1 MSKENKSIIST
12 LFTDAELKE
21 LEFTPEEIA
30 DIEEAETASSIIDIM
45 PSSDKDMDAFFE
57 KFDAMF
63 PANESAEPVEVY
75 NRFMELGEKDPT
87 FQSQIVT
94 MMFILDQVEDAPEAA
109 TEKVSLADIEKEK
122 AAELD
127 DERKAK
133 IARFDAL
140 LKSVKD

>member
-30 DIEEAETASSIIDIM
+30 DIEEAETAGSIVDIM
-45 PSSDKDMDAFFE
+45 PSSDKDIDAFFD

-63 PANESAEPVEVY
+63 PADDKAEPVEIY

-87 FQSQIVT
+87 FQAQIVS
-94 MMFILDQVEDAPEAA
+94 MMFIIDQVEDVPEAV
-109 TEKVSLADIEKEK
+109 TEKVSLADINKEK
-122 AAELD
+122 ASELD
-127 DERKAK
+127 EAQKAK

-140 LKSVKD
+140 LKSAK

>member
-30 DIEEAETASSIIDIM
+30 DIEEAETAGSIVDVM
-45 PSSDKDMDAFFE
+45 PSSDKDMDAFFD

-63 PANESAEPVEVY
+63 PADDKAEPVEIY

-87 FQSQIVT
+87 FQAQIVS
-94 MMFILDQVEDAPEAA
+94 MMFIIDQVEDVPEAV
-109 TEKVSLADIEKEK
+109 TEKVSLADINKEK

-127 DERKAK
+127 EAQKAK

-140 LKSVKD
+140 LKSAK

>member
-30 DIEEAETASSIIDIM
+30 DIEEAETAGSIVDIM
-45 PSSDKDMDAFFE
+45 PSSDKDMDAFFD

-63 PANESAEPVEVY
+63 PADDKAEPVEIY
-75 NRFMELGEKDPT
+75 NRFMELSEKDPT
-87 FQSQIVT
+87 FQAQIVS
-94 MMFILDQVEDAPEAA
+94 MMFIIDQVEDVPEAV
-109 TEKVSLADIEKEK
+109 TEKVSLADINKEK

-127 DERKAK
+127 EAQKAK

-140 LKSVKD
+140 LKSVK